1 MKERNKKITE
11 KSSKERIRFLV
22 KNLKFPVDFYIMYG
36 IIKCIDNVL
45 NNGALMKK
53 ILFLLLFLMLF
64 LTGCGFNAE
73 NVIFED
79 AEFIYDGTEKSIFCK
94 SKIPENINLIYENNS
109 ATEAGS
115 YTTTLSIYN
124 KDGEL
129 LSEKNATLT
138 IKKATYDMSSVIF
151 ESKEVSYNG
160 KEHSISI
167 SSPLPEGVSVSYSQ
181 NSYKNAGTYT
191 VTAYFSGDEKNYET
205 IPSTSAVLTILP
217 IEPNPTFT
225 LQNSFLHS
233 ASIPDLKSDIEGKV
247 VFGDNQS
254 LVPGTNI
261 YYFDF
266 YPTSTNYKTKFDI
279 PILLT
284 VKSSVNYIS
293 DNYSVVEYVDCGK
306 TVKSVSLSTYEK
318 DNYLNIFSH
327 WSKTPDGAPFDFSSP
342 VYSDLSLYGV
352 FKTEEKKYVNLHH
365 STSKVERFGYYSYL
379 FPTKLPEINDSLF
392 LGWYKEPSYYAEK
405 VDTLSD
411 VSIVDLYAMYVPKVI
426 LNENEKLWAPAKD
439 DSPKTTATENLLT
452 SVLNDIHIQFI
463 KNHSLS
469 TDDYFCYLKNLNDKH
484 LFITEGNAEYEI
496 YHSEYSS
503 SIQHPNVE
511 NVTVF
516 GDETKGLIVA
526 VKRDIMA
533 RDLGILICLDAGHG
547 GKDPGAVSGQIY
559 ESDIALSVIELL
571 SEKCERQGFSVL
583 LTRSSDTFVELADR
597 CKIANRANADIF
609 VSVHCNSATNSI
621 ANGTEVYYAYGAKSQ
636 LLAYSVYSKMISAV
650 PLASRGVKTQNY
662 TVIKDTNMPAI
673 LCELAFISNKS
684 DLLVLTDPDSQE
696 KWAEAICKGICS
708 YYGVPYLE
716 FE

>member
-1 MKERNKKITE
+1 
-11 KSSKERIRFLV
+11 
-22 KNLKFPVDFYIMYG
+22 
-36 IIKCIDNVL
+36 
-45 NNGALMKK
+45 MKK
-53 ILFLLLFLMLF
+53 LLFLLLFLMLF

-115 YTTTLSIYN
+115 YTTLLSIYD

-129 LSEKNATLT
+129 LAEKSATLT
-138 IKKATYDMSSVIF
+138 IKKATYDMSSVTF

-160 KEHSISI
+160 KEHTISV
-167 SSPLPEGVSVSYSQ
+167 SSLLPEGVSVSYSQ

-191 VTAYFSGDEKNYET
+191 VTAYFSGDEKNYEK
-205 IPSTSAVLTILP
+205 IPNMSAVLTILP

-233 ASIPDLKSDIEGKV
+233 ASIPDLKSDIEGKAV
-247 VFGDNQS
+247 LGENQS
-254 LVPGTNI
+254 LVPGTNV

-266 YPTSTNYKTKFDI
+266 YPKSTNYKTKFDI
-279 PILLT
+279 PISLT

-293 DNYSVVEYVDCGK
+293 DNYSVVEYVDYGK

-318 DNYLNIFSH
+318 DNTLKIFSH
-327 WSKTPDGAPFDFSSP
+327 WSKTQNGAPFDFSSP
-342 VYSDLSLYGV
+342 IYSDLSLYGV
-352 FKTEEKKYVNLHH
+352 FKTEAKKYVNLHH
-365 STSKVERFGYYSYL
+365 SESNVKRFGYYSYL
-379 FPTKLPEINDSLF
+379 FPAKLPEINDNLF

-405 VDTLSD
+405 VVALSD
-411 VSIVDLYAMYVPKVI
+411 ASISDLYAMYIPKVI
-426 LNENEKLWAPAKD
+426 LNENEKLWAPIKD
-439 DSPKTTATENLLT
+439 DSPKTTATEDLLT
-452 SVLNDIHIQFI
+452 SALTDLHLQFI

-469 TDDYFCYLKNLNDKH
+469 TDEYFCYLKNLSDKH
-484 LFITEGNAEYEI
+484 LFITKGDSEYEI
-496 YHSEYSS
+496 YHLEYSP
-503 SIQHPNVE
+503 SIQIPDE
-511 NVTVF
+511 ESVTVF
-516 GDETKGLIVA
+516 GDETRGLIVT
-526 VKRDIMA
+526 VKRDITA

-547 GKDPGAVSGQIY
+547 GKDPGAVSGQIR
-559 ESDIALSVIELL
+559 EADIALSVIKLL
-571 SEKCERQGFSVL
+571 AEKCERQGFSVL
-583 LTRSSDTFVELADR
+583 LTRSSDVFVELIDR
-597 CKIANRANADIF
+597 CKIANKANSDIF

-621 ANGTEVYYAYGAKSQ
+621 ANGTEVYYAYGTKSQ
-636 LLAYSVYSKMISAV
+636 LLAYSVYNKMISAV
-650 PLASRGVKTQNY
+650 PLTDRGVKTQNY

-673 LCELAFISNKS
+673 LCELAFISNRN
-684 DLLVLTDPDSQE
+684 DLLVLADPDSQE